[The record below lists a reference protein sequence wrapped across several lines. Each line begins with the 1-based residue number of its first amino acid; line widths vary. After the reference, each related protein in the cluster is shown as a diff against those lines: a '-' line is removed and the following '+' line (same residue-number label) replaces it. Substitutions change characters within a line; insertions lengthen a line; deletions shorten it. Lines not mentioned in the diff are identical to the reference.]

1 MALKITGVPECRA
14 LLGPSQ
20 WLRAYDLAPGI
31 SDYPAGGYPITAD
44 SVELSQLFGAW
55 IIGQNA
61 AAEHLYPVFV
71 LPAAAFGPIP
81 PLTPNPI
88 PQTTIY
94 LEVKETISSGAIYA
108 FSEITVGTNI
118 NGFVWRAY
126 FIGW

>member
-1 MALKITGVPECRA
+1 MALTITGVPDCRA
-14 LLGPSQ
+14 MLGPSQ
-20 WLRAYDLAPGI
+20 WLRTYQLSPGI
-31 SDYPAGGYPITAD
+31 SDYVAGGYPITAA
-44 SVELSQLFGAW
+44 SVDMVELFGAW
-55 IIGQNA
+55 IIAQNA

-81 PLTPNPI
+81 PLTPSPI

-118 NGFVWRAY
+118 SGFVWRAY
-126 FIGW
+126 